1 MARKAAVS
9 NHVKKET
16 MKALVIGGTGTVGSQ
31 VVRELLGRKVDVNV
45 LTRNAEKGKN
55 LPSGAKAV
63 IGDLLDPRAVR
74 SVFKDMEGV
83 FLLNPVSAT
92 EAHEG
97 LMAVNGARMAGVKKL
112 VYMSVQS
119 IEAAPHL
126 PHFGSKLPIEVA
138 VKASGIS
145 YTILRP
151 NNFFQN
157 DYWSK
162 DAMLQ
167 YGVYPQPLGDVGVSR
182 VDVRDIAEAAGIA
195 LTAKGGEH
203 EGVTYNLVGPD
214 ALTGQST
221 TEAWGRALGKKIA
234 YGGNDLDAWEQQSLA
249 YLPAWMVFD
258 FKLMY
263 AFFQEHGLLGSKAD
277 IDRETKLLGHAPRRF
292 EDFAKETAAM
302 WHSTS

>member
-1 MARKAAVS
+1 
-9 NHVKKET
+9 

-31 VVRELLGRKVDVNV
+31 VVRELLRRKVDVNV
-45 LTRNAEKGKN
+45 LTRSAEKGKT
-55 LPSGAKAV
+55 LPSGSKAV
-63 IGDLLDPRAVR
+63 IGDLLDPRSVR
-74 SVFKDMEGV
+74 SVFNDMEGV

-97 LMAVNGARMAGVKKL
+97 LMAVNGAHMAGVKKL
-112 VYMSVQS
+112 VYMSVHNVD
-119 IEAAPHL
+119 AAPHL
-126 PHFGSKLPIEVA
+126 PHFGSKLPIEIA
-138 VKASGIS
+138 VKASGIP

-157 DYWSK
+157 DYWFK
-162 DAMLQ
+162 DALLQ
-167 YGVYPQPLGDVGVSR
+167 YGVYPQPLGDVGASR
-182 VDVRDIAEAAGIA
+182 VDVRDIAEAAAIA
-195 LTAKGGEH
+195 LTTKGGEH

-214 ALTGQST
+214 VLTGQST
-221 TEAWGRALGKKIA
+221 TDVWSRALGKKIA

-263 AFFQEHGLLGSKAD
+263 AFFQENGLLASNSD
-277 IDRETKLLGHAPRRF
+277 VNRETKLLGHAPRRF

-302 WHSTS
+302 WRSAS